1 MEGCAGEGPGR
12 AGWGEGITLVC
23 AFGVEDR
30 VLVGG
35 EVLYGTRCRGAGC
48 ANSRVVSEYRC
59 AVKGGW

>member
-12 AGWGEGITLVC
+12 AGWGKGIM
-23 AFGVEDR
+23 
-30 VLVGG
+30 VLSARLASRIGCWWV
-35 EVLYGTRCRGAGC
+35 VRYGTRVSGAGC